1 MKGIILAGGAGTR
14 LYPMTKALSK
24 QLLPV
29 YDKPMIYYPLSV
41 LMLAGIRDIL
51 VITTPEHQA
60 SFRALLGDG
69 AQWGLSLSYAAQPNP
84 DGVAQALIIGRDFV
98 GGDRCA
104 LILGDNLF
112 FGNGL
117 TQLLGRAAA
126 RAVGATVFAYR
137 VNDPSEYGVVS
148 VDGQGKAVSIEEKP
162 KQFQSNWA
170 VAGLYFYDEDV
181 SAIAAGLSPSPRGEM
196 EITDVN
202 AAYLERGTLHVE
214 LMGRGYAWFD
224 TGNPVSLLEAA
235 EFVRSM
241 EQRQGLKIG
250 CVEEVA
256 YEKGF
261 IDGARLTSLADGFG
275 ATEYGAYLKRLV
287 STTR

>member
-1 MKGIILAGGAGTR
+1 MKGIILAGGVGTR

-51 VITTPEHQA
+51 VITTADHQA
-60 SFRALLGDG
+60 SFRTLLGDG
-69 AQWGLSLSYAAQPNP
+69 TQWGLSLSYAVQPKP
-84 DGVAQALIIGRDFV
+84 EGVAQALIIGRDFI
-98 GGDRCA
+98 GRDRCA

-126 RAVGATVFAYR
+126 KQVGATVFAYR
-137 VNDPSEYGVVS
+137 VNDPSEYGVIS
-148 VDGQGKAVSIEEKP
+148 VDDQGKAVRIEEKP
-162 KQFQSNWA
+162 KQPRSSWA

-181 SAIAAGLSPSPRGEM
+181 SGIAAALNPSPRGEF

-202 AAYLERGTLHVE
+202 AVYLDRGTLHVE
-214 LMGRGYAWFD
+214 LMGRGYTWFD
-224 TGNPVSLLEAA
+224 TGNPISLLEAS
-235 EFVRSM
+235 EFVRSI

-250 CVEEVA
+250 CIEEVA

-261 IDGARLTSLADGFG
+261 IDGARLTNLADGFG
-275 ATEYGAYLKRLV
+275 ATEYGAYLRRLA
-287 STTR
+287 TRAR